1 VKTSRKSGF
10 SWVSNVV
17 HVFGNQW
24 RHANRQGRPLGQE
37 RKWLNR
43 YDFMSSSHHASERSD
58 GDMERQSTAET
69 GHLKDIFDAVLENA
83 NKILAAA
90 STDPRSIAEATKLA
104 ATDAAFESDEDRLES
119 LRWYAYPKESADIL
133 VKRIVHPPPATKVP
147 LGALRPGVTKGGREE
162 LPSLPVSVSGNI
174 DPCSTEHTET
184 SRGSD
189 LILSF
194 DEPLTKRPK
203 LSFSE
208 KKSLR
213 NESTWGKG
221 SSFTS
226 CAAASTEQSAL
237 FEENE
242 EDNKEAPVEVSDRV
256 PCVELGSVDGCAS
269 ELPAEMPPSTAPASV
284 LAPGGNTIRHVR
296 PPPKLLRLVTQ
307 AVYQWE
313 MLTNGDRLLLGLSG
327 GKDSLSLLHCLLEL
341 KKKLP
346 IRFDIEV
353 CTVDPMTTS
362 FDPSPLIPYVQS
374 LGLKYHYVRDN
385 IVDRARSSGEQGKE
399 VSSLCAYCARMKRGK
414 NPPRT
419 RHLGSPGTYAIV
431 FSRYPLPHSPRKQ
444 LQQTCASA
452 TSG

>member
-1 VKTSRKSGF
+1 MT
-10 SWVSNVV
+10 
-17 HVFGNQW
+17 
-24 RHANRQGRPLGQE
+24 
-37 RKWLNR
+37 
-43 YDFMSSSHHASERSD
+43 SSHQASDRCDSEV
-58 GDMERQSTAET
+58 ERQSTTEDRS
-69 GHLKDIFDAVLENA
+69 GHLKDFFDEVLENA

-133 VKRIVHPPPATKVP
+133 VKRIVDPPPATKVP
-147 LGALRPGVTKGGREE
+147 LGALRPGVAKCGREE
-162 LPSLPVSVSGNI
+162 LPSLSVSVSGNI
-174 DPCSTEHTET
+174 DPCSTKHAET

-194 DEPLTKRPK
+194 GEPLTKRPK
-203 LSFSE
+203 LNFFE

-226 CAAASTEQSAL
+226 YAAASTEQSSL
-237 FEENE
+237 FEEND
-242 EDNKEAPVEVSDRV
+242 EDNKEAPVDVSDRV
-256 PCVELGSVDGCAS
+256 PCAELGAVDGCTS

-284 LAPGGNTIRHVR
+284 LALKDTIGGSTTRHVR

-414 NPPRT
+414 HPLET
-419 RHLGSPGTYAIV
+419 RSLTHSWHLRFCFLKVPSTA
-431 FSRYPLPHSPRKQ
+431 
-444 LQQTCASA
+444 
-452 TSG
+452 